1 MGLALSDLKL
11 PYTPKRG
18 IIVQHRGNTR
28 SASRPT
34 SRRRLPGRRR
44 SNSMTKAHPL
54 AVWSLFKP
62 NPAAALTLGMKSRPT
77 KITGREILS
86 YVPDLTNKDEFEK
99 ILIFELA
106 QDTGNRRRYAD
117 SLWWLVVFW
126 LAGLLYFLGWTA
138 FYMLVR

>member
-1 MGLALSDLKL
+1 
-11 PYTPKRG
+11 
-18 IIVQHRGNTR
+18 
-28 SASRPT
+28 
-34 SRRRLPGRRR
+34 
-44 SNSMTKAHPL
+44 MTKAHPL